1 MSTSEE
7 GALRRIMV
15 VSRYWVKKGSMLQFS
30 ARAGTIQRR
39 ARFSGGNGGVTEL
52 LLSNVGQEDFRPRA
66 AAGDSC
72 PQIGVLRRC
81 EGAEKLSGKKRKNY
95 LLTECKTLIIAD
107 IARLVLEIDTRADV
121 VAEC

>member
-1 MSTSEE
+1 MSYGITGEGRPGSEEGGAGGGTDWMSTSEE

-66 AAGDSC
+66 AAGDTC

-81 EGAEKLSGKKRKNY
+81 EGAEKLSEKKRKKLFAN
-95 LLTECKTLIIAD
+95 
-107 IARLVLEIDTRADV
+107 RM
-121 VAEC
+121 